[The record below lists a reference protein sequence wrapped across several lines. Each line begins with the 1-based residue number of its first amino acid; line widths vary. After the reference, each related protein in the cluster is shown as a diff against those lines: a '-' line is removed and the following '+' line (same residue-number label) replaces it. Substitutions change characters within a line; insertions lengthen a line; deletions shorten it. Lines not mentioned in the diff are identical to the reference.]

1 MLLIPLFKSGGGR
14 LIRVTCRPSC
24 SPYAFH
30 CACYDPV
37 DGHPKKTAFEVQ
49 LNTCYLDKICLLIG
63 TFGVLDSKR
72 EGGRAVGL

>member
-30 CACYDPV
+30 FACYYSV
-37 DGHPKKTAFEVQ
+37 DGHPKITAFEVQ
-49 LNTCYLDKICLLIG
+49 LNTCYFVCLLIG

-72 EGGRAVGL
+72 EGGRAVGI